1 MHDYTREDILR
12 IVEEEDVAFIRLQFT
27 DIFGTMKNMA
37 VTVSQLEKALD
48 NRCMFD
54 VSSLEGLSG
63 EEDSDM
69 YLYPDLSTF
78 EIFPWRPQQ
87 GKVARLICDVYR
99 TDGTPYEVDPRY
111 VLKKA
116 IAEAEEMGYTMNVG
130 PECEFFLFHMD
141 DDGLPTTLTHEQGG
155 YFDVGPLDFGENARR
170 DMVLTLEEMGF
181 EITSSHHEIAPAQ
194 HEIDFRYDEAL
205 VTADNLM
212 TFKMVVKTIAKRHG
226 LHATF
231 MPKPKIETYGSGMH
245 INLSL
250 SRNGVN
256 AFQSADDRNGLSREG
271 YYFIGGLMK
280 HMKAITCITNPSVN
294 SYKRFVPGY
303 EAPVYMGWSSR
314 TRGPL
319 IRVPS
324 GRGENTRI
332 ELRSP
337 DATANPYLALAVLLK
352 AGLDGIKNQIMPPDS
367 IDENIQK
374 MTQEQRDA
382 LHVEEL
388 PRSLKAAVAELEKDS
403 FVRGVL
409 GDKLA
414 EKIIKAHRKE
424 YRDYYM
430 QVTDWEIANYLYK
443 L

>member
-1 MHDYTREDILR
+1 MHNYTRDDIFH

-37 VTVSQLEKALD
+37 VTVGQLEKALD
-48 NRCMFD
+48 NCCMFD
-54 VSSLEGLSG
+54 VSSLEGVTD
-63 EEDSDM
+63 EEESDM

-87 GKVARLICDVYR
+87 GKVARLICDVYKK
-99 TDGTPYEVDPRY
+99 DGTPYEGDPRY
-111 VLKKA
+111 VLRKA
-116 IAEAEEMGYTMNVG
+116 VAEAKEMGYTMNVG
-130 PECEFFLFHMD
+130 PECEFFLFHTD
-141 DDGLPTTLTHEQGG
+141 DDGRPTTVTHEQGG
-155 YFDVGPLDFGENARR
+155 YFDVGPLDLGENARR
-170 DMVLTLEEMGF
+170 DMILTLEDMGF
-181 EITSSHHEIAPAQ
+181 EIISSHHEIAPAQ
-194 HEIDFRYDEAL
+194 HEIDFHYDEAMI
-205 VTADNLM
+205 TADNLM

-231 MPKPKIETYGSGMH
+231 MPKSETYGSGMH

-250 SRNGVN
+250 CKNDGTN
-256 AFQSADDRNGLSREG
+256 AFYNAEDENGLSQEG

-280 HMKAITCITNPSVN
+280 HMKAITCITNPTIN

-303 EAPVYMGWSSR
+303 EAPVYMGWSAK

-319 IRVPS
+319 IRVS
-324 GRGENTRI
+324 MEKEDNSRL

-352 AGLDGIKNQIMPPDS
+352 AGLDGIKNQIMPPKN

-374 MTQEQRDA
+374 MTQERRDE
-382 LHVEEL
+382 LQVEEL
-388 PRSLKAAVAELEKDS
+388 PRTLGAATAELEKDELLIS
-403 FVRGVL
+403 VL
-409 GDKLA
+409 GKELA
-414 EKIIKAHRKE
+414 EKIIKANKKE
-424 YRDYYM
+424 YKEYCM
-430 QVTDWEIANYLYK
+430 QVTDWEINHYLYR

>member
-1 MHDYTREDILR
+1 MHDYTREEILR

-27 DIFGTMKNMA
+27 DIFGAMKNMA

-48 NRCMFD
+48 NRCVFD
-54 VSSLEGLSG
+54 VSSLEGFSS

-87 GKVARLICDVYR
+87 GKVARLICEVYR
-99 TDGTPYEVDPRY
+99 ADGTPYEVDPRY
-111 VLKKA
+111 VLKKEIEKA
-116 IAEAEEMGYTMNVG
+116 KKMGYTMNVG
-130 PECEFFLFHMD
+130 PECEFFLFHTD
-141 DDGLPTTLTHEQGG
+141 EDGLPTTLSHEQGG
-155 YFDVGPLDFGENARR
+155 YFDVGPVDFGENARR

-181 EITSSHHEIAPAQ
+181 EITSSYHEIAPAQ

-231 MPKPKIETYGSGMH
+231 MPKPKKETYGSGMH
-245 INLSL
+245 VNLSL

-256 AFQSADDRNGLSREG
+256 AFQDPKDSNGLSREG
-271 YYFIGGLMK
+271 YFFIGGLMK
-280 HMKAITCITNPSVN
+280 HMKAITCITNPTVN

-303 EAPVYMGWSSR
+303 EAPVYMGWSAK

-324 GRGENTRI
+324 GRGENARI

-337 DATANPYLALAVLLK
+337 DATANPYLALAVLLA
-352 AGLDGIKNQIMPPDS
+352 AGMEGIKEQIMPPES
-367 IDENIQK
+367 IDVNIQK
-374 MTQEQRDA
+374 MSQKRREE

-388 PRSLKAAVAELEKDS
+388 PRSLKDAVEELKKD
-403 FVRGVL
+403 RLILDVL
-409 GDKLA
+409 GESLA
-414 EKIIKAHRKE
+414 EKIIKAHEKE
-424 YRDYYM
+424 YQEYCL
-430 QVTDWEIANYLYK
+430 QVTDWEIANYLYRM
-443 L
+443 

>member
-1 MHDYTREDILR
+1 MHNYTREDILQL
-12 IVEEEDVAFIRLQFT
+12 VEEEDVAFIRLQFT
-27 DIFGTMKNMA
+27 DIFGMMKNMA

-54 VSSLEGLSG
+54 VSSVEGLSC

-69 YLYPDLSTF
+69 YLYPDPRTF

-99 TDGTPYEVDPRY
+99 PDGTPYEVDPRY
-111 VLKKA
+111 VLKKT
-116 IAEAEEMGYTMNVG
+116 IAEAAEEGYTMNVG
-130 PECEFFLFHMD
+130 PECEFFLFHTD
-141 DDGLPTTLTHEQGG
+141 DDGLPTTLTHEKAG
-155 YFDVGPLDFGENARR
+155 YFDVGPLDLGENARR
-170 DMVLTLEEMGF
+170 DMVLTLEDMGF

-231 MPKPKIETYGSGMH
+231 MPKPRTETYGSGMH

-250 SRNGVN
+250 NRNGVN
-256 AFQSADDRNGLSREG
+256 AFQSADDKNGLSREG

-280 HMKAITCITNPSVN
+280 HIKAITCITNPTVN

-303 EAPVYMGWSSR
+303 DAPVYIGWSSK

-337 DATANPYLALAVLLK
+337 DSTANPYLALAVLLM
-352 AGLDGIKNQIMPPDS
+352 AGLDGIRNKIEPRHS
-367 IDENIQK
+367 IDRNIQK
-374 MTQEQRDA
+374 MTRQQREELKID
-382 LHVEEL
+382 EL
-388 PRSLKAAVAELEKDS
+388 PRTLKDAVDELEKDE
-403 FVRGVL
+403 FIQQVL
-409 GDKLA
+409 GKDLA
-414 EKIIKAHRKE
+414 EKIIRARRKE
-424 YRDYYM
+424 YQAYSM
-430 QVTDWEIANYLYK
+430 QVTDWEITNYLHRV
-443 L
+443 

>member
-1 MHDYTREDILR
+1 MHNYTRDDIMRL
-12 IVEEEDVAFIRLQFT
+12 VEEEDVAFIRLQFT

-54 VSSLEGLSG
+54 VSSLDGLSG

-111 VLKKA
+111 VLKKS
-116 IAEAEEMGYTMNVG
+116 IAEAAEMGYTLNAG
-130 PECEFFLFHMD
+130 PECEFFLFHTD
-141 DDGLPTTLTHEQGG
+141 EDGLPTTLTHEKGS
-155 YFDVGPLDFGENARR
+155 YFDVGPVDFGENARR

-181 EITSSHHEIAPAQ
+181 EILSSHHEIAPAQ

-231 MPKPKIETYGSGMH
+231 MPKPRIETYGSGMH

-250 SRNGVN
+250 NRGGVN
-256 AFQSADDRNGLSREG
+256 AFQSEDDVNGLSREG

-280 HMKAITCITNPSVN
+280 HMKAITCITNPTVN

-337 DATANPYLALAVLLK
+337 DATANPYLALAVLLM
-352 AGLDGIKNQIMPPDS
+352 AGLDGIKNKIMPPDC

-374 MTQEQRDA
+374 MSPKRREE
-382 LHVEEL
+382 LGVEEL
-388 PRSLKAAVAELEKDS
+388 PRSLKDAVDELEKDEL
-403 FVRGVL
+403 VRGVL
-409 GDKLA
+409 GKELA
-414 EKIIKAHRKE
+414 DKIIKAHRKE
-424 YRDYYM
+424 YHDYCM
-430 QVTDWEIANYLYK
+430 QVTDWELANYLYK
-443 L
+443 V

>member
-1 MHDYTREDILR
+1 
-12 IVEEEDVAFIRLQFT
+12 
-27 DIFGTMKNMA
+27 
-37 VTVSQLEKALD
+37 
-48 NRCMFD
+48 
-54 VSSLEGLSG
+54 
-63 EEDSDM
+63 
-69 YLYPDLSTF
+69 
-78 EIFPWRPQQ
+78 
-87 GKVARLICDVYR
+87 
-99 TDGTPYEVDPRY
+99 
-111 VLKKA
+111 
-116 IAEAEEMGYTMNVG
+116 MGYTMNVG

-280 HMKAITCITNPSVN
+280 HMKAITCITNPTVN